1 MSVFAD
7 KPWLKHYD
15 FWVPPT
21 ANFPRQSLYM
31 LIQTAASQFRHR
43 PATAFNG
50 ALLTF
55 EQIKDSADRLAA
67 SLHAR
72 GIRKGDRIG
81 IMLPNCPQYPI
92 AFFAAM
98 RLGAIVANI
107 NPTYTPRELELIAND
122 AGIRALVTLTPR
134 GLSLDLEILADGNF
148 DELIAAGDPQTLPK
162 VTINAEEDIALLQ
175 YTGGTTGVSKGAML
189 THYNLFANV
198 VQNAL
203 WHSYNTRR
211 GEERMMMVLP
221 YFHIY
226 GQVVGLLLSAWN
238 GTMNILIPKYDV
250 NAVIAACKEYEPTF
264 FPGVPT
270 LFISLLNHPEARTC
284 GLHKVKNF
292 NSGAAPL
299 PVEVIEQFE
308 QMSGAILREGYGMTE
323 TSCTASTTPQLAPRK
338 LGSIGIPVTSTEFKI
353 VDVDDYTKELGINEE
368 GELCVKGPQ
377 IMKGYWKK
385 PEETAYALR
394 DGWMLTGDIAKM
406 DEDGFFYIVQRKKDM
421 IIVSGFKVFPN
432 EVEDVLFGHPAVL
445 EVCAVGKPHP
455 YRGEAVKAYVVRKAG
470 ATPTAEELIAFCTER
485 LAKFK
490 IPAEIEFIDAL
501 PKTAVGKILR
511 RELREKEPTN
521 P

>member
-1 MSVFAD
+1 
-7 KPWLKHYD
+7 
-15 FWVPPT
+15 
-21 ANFPRQSLYM
+21 
-31 LIQTAASQFRHR
+31 
-43 PATAFNG
+43 
-50 ALLTF
+50 
-55 EQIKDSADRLAA
+55 
-67 SLHAR
+67 
-72 GIRKGDRIG
+72 
-81 IMLPNCPQYPI
+81 
-92 AFFAAM
+92 
-98 RLGAIVANI
+98 
-107 NPTYTPRELELIAND
+107 
-122 AGIRALVTLTPR
+122 
-134 GLSLDLEILADGNF
+134 
-148 DELIAAGDPQTLPK
+148 
-162 VTINAEEDIALLQ
+162 
-175 YTGGTTGVSKGAML
+175 
-189 THYNLFANV
+189 
-198 VQNAL
+198 
-203 WHSYNTRR
+203 
-211 GEERMMMVLP
+211 MMVLP

-353 VDVDDYTKELGINEE
+353 VDADDYSKELGINEE

-385 PEETAYALR
+385 PEETAHALR

-406 DEDGFFYIVQRKKDM
+406 DADGFFYIVQRKKDM

-470 ATPTAEELIAFCTER
+470 ATPTAEELIAFCAER

-490 IPAEIEFIDAL
+490 VPSEIEFIDAL

-511 RELREKEPTN
+511 RELREKEQQN